1 MITVRANAH
10 SLDISLHWVTGT
22 WFSYMVVKVE
32 IVAFGVILETK
43 ILKVAVNS
51 INKELLFRN
60 QKKENLV

>member
-1 MITVRANAH
+1 MA
-10 SLDISLHWVTGT
+10 GT

-32 IVAFGVILETK
+32 IVSFGVILETK

-51 INKELLFRN
+51 INKELLSRT